1 MAKPQL
7 MILSPTEARCSV
19 CSARFAVDPN
29 NMTAARL
36 DFEEHAKDCRGENGE
51 QETTA

>member
-19 CSARFAVDPN
+19 CSAKFAVDPN

-36 DFEEHAKDCRGENGE
+36 DFEEHLKACHGENRE
-51 QETTA
+51 